1 MINSLHGFTHRLLL
15 FSVGEY
21 HDVEH
26 FTAKTGEFVDLNDQL
41 LHGTDL
47 LSPKIPDHI
56 SPDSSDIDNHSI
68 NPRDLT
74 PILEGSTLI
83 CFD

>member
-15 FSVGEY
+15 FPVGED

-26 FTAKTGEFVDLNDQL
+26 FTAKTGESVDLNDQL

-47 LSPKIPDHI
+47 LSPKTPDHI
-56 SPDSSDIDNHSI
+56 SPDSSDIDKHSI
-68 NPRDLT
+68 NPRDLRS
-74 PILEGSTLI
+74 IVDGSTL